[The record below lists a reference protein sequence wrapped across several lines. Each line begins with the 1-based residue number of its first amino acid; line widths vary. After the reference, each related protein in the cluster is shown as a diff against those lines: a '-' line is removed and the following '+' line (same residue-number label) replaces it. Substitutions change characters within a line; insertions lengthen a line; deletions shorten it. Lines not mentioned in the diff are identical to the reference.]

1 LSLEFAPH
9 KKTVQVLKNDTLRQV
24 QRHQLDCSSIESQVA
39 CLTIRIRNLQKH
51 NAEKRHDVSNR
62 HRLKEMIDRRKSLLK
77 HLRRMDYKR
86 FEWLLEKLDL
96 VYHANVQP
104 IEKVTR
110 KGSLQKLTTYYCNSI
125 REKCLE
131 AYRHELESQKEA
143 FTKEKEELLRW
154 IEQEEKDLGVR
165 S

>member
-1 LSLEFAPH
+1 M
-9 KKTVQVLKNDTLRQV
+9 
-24 QRHQLDCSSIESQVA
+24 A

-96 VYHANVQP
+96 VYHANVQYGAD
-104 IEKVTR
+104 EHLAVYFVTYHSYSSASGPSR
-110 KGSLQKLTTYYCNSI
+110 
-125 REKCLE
+125 R
-131 AYRHELESQKEA
+131 
-143 FTKEKEELLRW
+143 
-154 IEQEEKDLGVR
+154 
-165 S
+165 